1 MRKTQFIDEKGNLLS
16 PTASSPAPSADTDTD
31 NRELCGNPRAGLYSE
46 CIGCPDFPRHCNGP
60 KLAAFLDIMLV
71 RDFHRRIRDHYGI
84 TNKQIADKTHPFVSK
99 GTVAEYFSK
108 EEKDFLWTTVAYID
122 YAIISI
128 LRGSEI
134 DQTHDNPCP
143 ASSTKI
149 QEMMAEK
156 DGHNAELRAECD
168 RLKSRIE
175 SNATNAQKELDNQRN
190 IYERMI
196 DHVKRQLDALQ
207 TQADSAQSQSA
218 DYLARIDDK
227 NALLDRRREEVFTL
241 NRTIIDL
248 QTQRVKDLEI
258 ANAQLDSL
266 RADHRKDKRRLRLQ
280 LTITGAMLA
289 LSGAVLMAYLIWDM
303 LHIGAGLFF

>member
-1 MRKTQFIDEKGNLLS
+1 MQKTQIIGGNGNLLS
-16 PTASSPAPSADTDTD
+16 PIAASQAPPVDTVMD
-31 NRELCGNPRAGLYSE
+31 NREICGNPRAGLYSE
-46 CIGCPDFPRHCNGP
+46 CIGCPDFPRYCNGP

-71 RDFHRRIRDHYGI
+71 RDFHRRIRDYYGI
-84 TNKQIADKTHPFVSK
+84 TNKQLADKTHPFVSK

-128 LRGSEI
+128 LRGSDI

-156 DGHNAELRAECD
+156 DAQNADLLAECD
-168 RLKSRIE
+168 RLKNRIE
-175 SNATNAQKELDNQRN
+175 TNSANAQKELDNQRN

-196 DHVKRQLDALQ
+196 DHVKRQLEALQ
-207 TQADSAQSQSA
+207 TQADSAKSQSA

-227 NALLDRRREEVFTL
+227 NTLLDRRREEVFSL
-241 NRTIIDL
+241 NKKIIDL
-248 QTQRVKDLEI
+248 QTQRVTDLET
-258 ANAQLDSL
+258 ANAQMEAL
-266 RADHRKDKRRLRLQ
+266 RVDHRKDKRRLRLQ
-280 LTITGAMLA
+280 LTLTGALLA
-289 LSGAVLMAYLIWDM
+289 ITGAVLMAYLIWDI